1 MFNWLASDDPVED
14 SHLCQDHAIMTE
26 MLFTE
31 VLAIGD
37 QLTVFETTDIDGN
50 PFLVMEDG
58 KGQMWYFGKAEQ
70 LTWVDRGERPD
81 DGPSRVRLKG

>member
-1 MFNWLASDDPVED
+1 
-14 SHLCQDHAIMTE
+14 MTE